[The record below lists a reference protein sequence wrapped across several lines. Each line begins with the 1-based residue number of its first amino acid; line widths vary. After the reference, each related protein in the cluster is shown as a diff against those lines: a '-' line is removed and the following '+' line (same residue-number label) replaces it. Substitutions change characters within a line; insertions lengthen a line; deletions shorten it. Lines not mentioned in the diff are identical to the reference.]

1 MTTCI
6 QPGCD
11 GVIDSGYCIV
21 CGFAPLPPAL
31 PVPSAAAPLQ
41 PVSAAV
47 AEPVLA
53 GPPGPYP
60 TTLNGAAAYPDA
72 PSISMPSGDS
82 AWNRGSRIVS
92 GRLGRGSL
100 GAGLVE
106 VEPVPGRDPA
116 DAILADPQVP
126 ESKRFCGRCEQP
138 VGRSTNSRPGLAEG
152 FCKNCG
158 SRFSFVPKL
167 APGDLVVGQYE
178 VLGCLAH
185 GGLGWIYLAR
195 DRNVAGRWVVLKGLL
210 DSGDADA
217 MAAALAERRFL
228 AEVEHPSIVE
238 IHNFVQHTDRR
249 SRAIACYIVMEY
261 VGGQSLK
268 QLLIERRRTGQSLP
282 LPVALAYAIEALSAL
297 GYLHSRGLVYCDFKP
312 ENVIQTEEQL
322 KLIDLGGVRRTG
334 DEGGTIYGTVGIQAP
349 EIAADGPSP
358 SSDLYTVG
366 RTLALLTFDFTGY
379 RTAYQYRLPEP
390 AEVPLLAEQE
400 SFYRLLCR
408 ATHADPR
415 RRFATADEMAEQ
427 LTGILREVLAVGDGT
442 ARPGFSVPFSPEL
455 QAIGARA
462 AEDLDRPLEAAPPA
476 AEVVAGL
483 PVPQL
488 DSTAPAVG
496 YLARLSTLDPVSR
509 SAALYTV
516 IRGQPGTPLA
526 AAESPQVRLE
536 LARACIVAG
545 DLEGARAALPDE
557 AGFDLG
563 DWRNTWH
570 QGLYQ
575 LAAGH
580 TALARAAFE
589 AVYGVL
595 PGELAP
601 KLALAFAAEAEGDPA
616 TAARYFGLVWTVDRS
631 YVSAA
636 FGLARAR
643 LAAGDTHGAEAA
655 VAAVPETSSQYLAAQ
670 IAAVRARLADSG
682 HAAIT
687 ADDLQAAGT
696 RLGQLTLDASRQH
709 RLTAEIL
716 QVALGCV
723 PVGPPVGTGPLLGYK
738 PTERALRFGLENS
751 YRSLARLEPDPV
763 RRGNLVD
770 LANKARPRTW
780 S

>member
-1 MTTCI
+1 VTTCI

-11 GVIDSGYCIV
+11 GAIDSGYCVV
-21 CGFAPLPPAL
+21 CGFAPYPA
-31 PVPSAAAPLQ
+31 VPSVAAAPSQ
-41 PVSAAV
+41 PVPAGV

-53 GPPGPYP
+53 GLPGRHPAA
-60 TTLNGAAAYPDA
+60 LSAAAAYPEA
-72 PSISMPSGDS
+72 TSVSMPS
-82 AWNRGSRIVS
+82 RGSVWSRNSRRPSV
-92 GRLGRGSL
+92 RLGRGNL

-106 VEPVPGRDPA
+106 VEPVPGRDPGGA
-116 DAILADPQVP
+116 TLADPEVA

-138 VGRSTNSRPGLAEG
+138 VGRSTNGRPGLTEG
-152 FCKNCG
+152 FCRNCG
-158 SRFSFVPKL
+158 NRFSFAPKL
-167 APGDLVVGQYE
+167 AQGDLVAGQYE

-238 IHNFVQHTDRR
+238 IYNFVQHTDRR
-249 SRAIACYIVMEY
+249 SRTIAGYIVMEY

-268 QLLIERRRTGQSLP
+268 QLLVEQRMKGESLP
-282 LPVALAYAIEALSAL
+282 LPVALAYMIEALRAL
-297 GYLHSRGLVYCDFKP
+297 GYLHSRGLVYCDFKA

-322 KLIDLGGVRRTG
+322 KLIDLGGVRRIG

-349 EIAADGPSP
+349 EIADDGPSP

-379 RTAYQYRLPEP
+379 RTIYEHRLPEP
-390 AEVPLLAEQE
+390 AEAPLLAEQD
-400 SFYRLLCR
+400 SFYRLLRR
-408 ATHADPR
+408 ATAADPG
-415 RRFATADEMAEQ
+415 RRFATAEEMAEQ
-427 LTGILREVLAVGDGT
+427 LTGVLREVLAVGDG
-442 ARPGFSVPFSPEL
+442 APRPGFSLLFSPEL

-462 AEDLDRPLEAAPPA
+462 AEDLDRPLDAAPPA
-476 AEVVAGL
+476 SEVVAGL

-488 DSTAPAVG
+488 DGTDPAAG

-509 SAALYTV
+509 AEALYAM
-516 IRGQPGTPLA
+516 IRRQPGTPVA
-526 AAESPQVRLE
+526 VAESPQVRLE
-536 LARACIVAG
+536 LARALIVAG
-545 DLEGARAALPDE
+545 DLEQAWAALPDE
-557 AGFDLG
+557 DGPDPG
-563 DWRNTWH
+563 DWRNDWH
-570 QGLYQ
+570 RGLYH
-575 LAAGH
+575 LAGGR
-580 TALARAAFE
+580 TARARGAFE
-589 AVYGVL
+589 AVYDML

-601 KLALAFAAEAEGDPA
+601 KLALGFVAEAEEDPA

-631 YVSAA
+631 CVSAA

-643 LAAGDTHGAEAA
+643 LAAGDSGGAEAA

-670 IAAVRARLADSG
+670 VEAVRARVASSG
-682 HAAIT
+682 HADVT
-687 ADDLQAAGT
+687 SDDLLAAGI
-696 RLGQLTLDASRQH
+696 RLGQLILDPSRRH

-716 QVALGCV
+716 HAALGCV
-723 PVGPPVGTGPLLGYK
+723 AAGQSVGTGPLLGCR
-738 PTERALRFGLENS
+738 PTERALRSGLESS
-751 YRSLARLEPDPV
+751 YRSLARLEPDSA

-770 LANKARPRTW
+770 LANMVRPRTW